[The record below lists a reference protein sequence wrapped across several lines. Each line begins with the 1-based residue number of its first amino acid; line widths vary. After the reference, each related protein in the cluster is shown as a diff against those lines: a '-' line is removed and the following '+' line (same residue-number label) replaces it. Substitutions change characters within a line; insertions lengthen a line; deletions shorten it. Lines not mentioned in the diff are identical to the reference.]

1 MIFVSMEGENFKQ
14 IWPNTNKSTWV
25 FMSSNETDTSENE
38 DSRKEV
44 ITCPSLNSDEL
55 IYPTLDMVFHLI
67 ASKKNYFSFMLLKNT
82 QM

>member
-1 MIFVSMEGENFKQ
+1 
-14 IWPNTNKSTWV
+14 
-25 FMSSNETDTSENE
+25 MSSNETDTSENE

-67 ASKKNYFSFMLLKNT
+67 ASKKNYFSFPQDGSIVFSNMDAAISFVF
-82 QM
+82 